1 MATRGGKGRGPTA
14 PSSSVPTRA
23 GVEGG
28 TAEQVEQQ
36 EDLHRSGSPV
46 PPVAESVVHSG
57 YTEDA
62 VPAAISESPTPLV
75 TRMSSLYSGL
85 HRAHGIYQ
93 LMPRKVG
100 GKKVQGRAVT
110 VRGAVDEALWTK
122 HLAGTQGLGIVPI
135 CDDNTCV
142 FGAID
147 IDRYDLRLD
156 EVEAQCAKLN
166 LPLLPTRTKSGGVH
180 LYCFTR
186 EPVPA
191 ALMKQRLEEWSVALG
206 YGGAEVFPKQ
216 NALAS
221 AQDVGNWINMP
232 YFGAL
237 SSEPTERYAVFKGV
251 QLTLPQFLDRAET
264 LRLTEDQL
272 EQLVIAEGD
281 EFAEG
286 PPCLQSLA
294 RSGFGEGMRNNGLF
308 AVGVYLKK
316 RYPDDW
322 GSHLLAYNV
331 RFMKPPLTDAEVRA
345 LQKTLGRKDYNYT
358 CNKAPLKQFCN
369 RNLCH
374 TREFGVGKGID
385 DWGLVIDSDVQM
397 VKTNPPYWMVTIN
410 SERVMLTSQHIISQR
425 DFIRLCVERLRVH
438 PPMLPSDKWRAE
450 VNKILQN
457 ATEVEAPEDASAG
470 GELAFHLKQFCTV
483 FPQAEVR
490 EEMLTGKPWSD
501 AGLTHFRAAD
511 FKKYLEA
518 QHFRALS
525 GPKLYAELRAMGLEH
540 RQLWAGDQ
548 NLLVWS
554 VKQFEKPRTEVPDR
568 HIDDESGM

>member
-1 MATRGGKGRGPTA
+1 M
-14 PSSSVPTRA
+14 
-23 GVEGG
+23 VE
-28 TAEQVEQQ
+28 A
-36 EDLHRSGSPV
+36 R
-46 PPVAESVVHSG
+46 VA
-57 YTEDA
+57 
-62 VPAAISESPTPLV
+62 
-75 TRMSSLYSGL
+75 SLFSGL
-85 HRAHGIYQ
+85 SRAHGVYQ
-93 LMPRKVG
+93 LLNRRAG
-100 GKKVQGRAVT
+100 GKKVQGKALT
-110 VRGAVDEALWTK
+110 VRGEVTLELWSK
-122 HLAGTQGLGIVPI
+122 HLHGTQGLGIVPI
-135 CDDNTCV
+135 RDDSTCV

-180 LYCFTR
+180 LYAFAS

-191 ALMKQRLEEWSVALG
+191 ALMKSRLEEWSVALG

-221 AQDVGNWINMP
+221 DNDVGNWINMP
-232 YFGAL
+232 YFNALAGA
-237 SSEPTERYAVFKGV
+237 TERYAVFKGE
-251 QLTLPQFLDRAET
+251 QLTLEQFIARAEA
-264 LRLTEDQL
+264 LRVTEEVL
-272 EQLVIAEGD
+272 EELVIAQGD

-322 GSHLLAYNV
+322 ASHLHAYNA
-331 RFMKPPLTDAEVRA
+331 RFMKPPLTEPEVKQI
-345 LQKTLGRKDYNYT
+345 QKTLSRKDYNYT
-358 CNKAPLKQFCN
+358 CSKPPIQQFCN
-369 RNLCH
+369 RNICH

-425 DFIRLCVERLRVH
+425 EFVRLCVERLRVH
-438 PPMLPSDKWRAE
+438 PPTLPADKWRAE

-470 GELAFHLKQFCTV
+470 GELAYHLKQFCTV
-483 FPQAEVR
+483 HPQAETR
-490 EEMLTGKPWSD
+490 EELLVGKPWTD
-501 AGLTHFRAAD
+501 DGHTHFRAAD
-511 FKKYLEA
+511 LKRYLEA

-525 GPKLYAELRAMGLEH
+525 GPRLYAELRAMGLEH
-540 RQLWAGDQ
+540 KQLWTGDQ
-548 NLLVWS
+548 NILVWAVRAFPTANTTVPTRT
-554 VKQFEKPRTEVPDR
+554 VKSADN
-568 HIDDESGM
+568 DM